1 MTELET
7 LIPQPVRLEIAGETL
22 EITPVVI
29 GEIPKL
35 LKAIQPFAEQLTEEP
50 DWVGLLAEHGEAV
63 LNALAVCSRKP
74 RTWID
79 TLALDEAIQLFEA
92 VFEANADFFV
102 RRVAPAIARASA
114 VIGHRIGGVPMG
126 QAPAPTPAGQTLSHA

>member
-7 LIPQPVRLEIAGETL
+7 LIPQPVTLEIAGETL

-29 GEIPKL
+29 GEIPRL
-35 LKAIQPFAEQLTEEP
+35 LKAIQPFAGQLTEEP

-63 LNALAVCSRKP
+63 LDALAVCSRKP
-74 RTWID
+74 RGWID
-79 TLALDEAIQLFEA
+79 SLALDEAIQLFEA

-102 RRVAPAIARASA
+102 RRVAPAIARAST
-114 VIGHRIGGVPMG
+114 VIGNRIGGV
-126 QAPAPTPAGQTLSHA
+126 PTPAGQTPSHG